1 MKMKIKRTFILAVLL
16 MAVAMRISSTERNLL
31 EKTSTEEQLKANLV
45 MNQKWVPYPA
55 YDDRSGWDKFLG
67 NDKESYIK
75 IGEKYLGYN
84 WTVVKATDYL
94 EYERSGSR
102 DAMQNPNN
110 NNSRAFT
117 SLLMAELAEGKGRFV
132 DDIINGVMYFCET
145 TSWAESAHL
154 AAYQKTRRAL
164 PDYRED
170 ILELNQGEKSQMLA
184 WTYYFLHNEFDKVD
198 PMISSRLRYELQKR
212 ELTPYLQRTDFWWM
226 AFRPEAK
233 DFVNNWNPWCN
244 SNALICFMLLE
255 NDKDVLAQAVYKTM
269 TSVDK
274 YINYVKPD
282 GACEEGPSYWG
293 HAAGKLYNYLTSLS
307 MITGGKI
314 NIFGDRQIR
323 NMGEYISNSYIGD
336 GWVVNFADASARNDW
351 NSSIIYRYGVAVN
364 SDYMK
369 SMAAQRYK
377 RHAGNSVN
385 SVEINQS
392 LDISDVLEAY
402 RYLPMLKQETTEYT
416 VPSFVWYP
424 QTEFCYMRDKG
435 SFFAAKGGYNDE
447 SHNHNDAGSFIF
459 YVNNTPIMIDAGVG
473 AYTRQTFSADRYKIW
488 TMQSDYH
495 NLPMINGFSQK
506 NGLEYKAT
514 NTKANEKQDI
524 FYTDISKAYPEEAAV
539 SKWIRSYK
547 LQKGNLLISDEF
559 ALDEAKAA
567 NRINFLTWGDVD
579 VSHKGVVN
587 ITVNGVGAQLKYD
600 SNQFDASIET
610 INLTDARLS
619 NVWGD
624 KIYRVSLTAK
634 KLVKSGI
641 YKYQICCKR

>member
-1 MKMKIKRTFILAVLL
+1 MKIKRTFILAVLL
-16 MAVAMRISSTERNLL
+16 MAVAMRISSAERNLL

-336 GWVVNFADASARNDW
+336 GWVVNFADASAHNDW

-514 NTKANEKQDI
+514 NTKANEKQD
-524 FYTDISKAYPEEAAV
+524 FFSTDISKAYPEEAAV
-539 SKWIRSYK
+539 SKWVRSYK